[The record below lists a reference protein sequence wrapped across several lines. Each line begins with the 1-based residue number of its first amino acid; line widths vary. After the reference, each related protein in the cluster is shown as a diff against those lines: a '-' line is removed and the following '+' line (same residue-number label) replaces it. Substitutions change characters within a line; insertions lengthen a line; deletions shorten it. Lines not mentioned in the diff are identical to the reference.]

1 MLALEMMLLTQL
13 MYPTEFTVVCVE
25 GEEGKIGS
33 GDQIP
38 LSYTAYVSRWAQWV
52 LFASLQK

>member
-38 LSYTAYVSRWAQWV
+38 LSYTYVKRLPPLRSPPITI
-52 LFASLQK
+52 